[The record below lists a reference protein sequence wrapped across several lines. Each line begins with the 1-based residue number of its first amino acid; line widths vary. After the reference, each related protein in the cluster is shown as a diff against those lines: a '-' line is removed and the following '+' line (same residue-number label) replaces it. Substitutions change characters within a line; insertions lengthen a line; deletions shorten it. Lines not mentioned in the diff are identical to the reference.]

1 MGYILGQIVPHKP
14 RQIIA
19 EGDPRWHC
27 LFTRQQSESAAV
39 KRLAALGIEAF
50 YPVTERST
58 THRGKTRVI
67 QSRYLPGYVFARFP
81 GDPVWH
87 ELWPACT
94 FITDV
99 LRLRSGSPGIIRHAD
114 LTNIMAMRATDQ
126 EQDRARKARSL
137 IRRGDRVRLRTS
149 PLGEEVVVEVHTLV
163 TVRGKARG
171 KFDINLFGST
181 VPGEAD
187 IDDMERVA

>member
-19 EGDPRWHC
+19 DGDPRWHC

-50 YPVTERST
+50 YPVTERQVT
-58 THRGKTRVI
+58 NRGKTRVI

-99 LRLRSGSPGIIRHAD
+99 LRLRSGSPGIIRQAD
-114 LTNIMAMRATDQ
+114 LTNIMAMRATDM

-137 IRRGDRVRLRTS
+137 IRRGRVRLRAG
-149 PLGEEVVVEVHTLV
+149 PFEGQVVELHTL
-163 TVRGKARG
+163 TSSRG
-171 KFDINLFGST
+171 KFTIPLFGSA
-181 VPGEAD
+181 VEGEANLS
-187 IDDMERVA
+187 DMEQVA

>member
-50 YPVTERST
+50 YPVTERQVT
-58 THRGKTRVI
+58 NRGKTRVI

-99 LRLRSGSPGIIRHAD
+99 LRLRSGHPGIIRQSD

-137 IRRGDRVRLRTS
+137 IRRGDRVRLACLMMPGEPLRKRRTS
-149 PLGEEVVVEVHTLV
+149 VMNVQAGQSSCQTGSP
-163 TVRGKARG
+163 GKRA
-171 KFDINLFGST
+171 KT
-181 VPGEAD
+181 
-187 IDDMERVA
+187 